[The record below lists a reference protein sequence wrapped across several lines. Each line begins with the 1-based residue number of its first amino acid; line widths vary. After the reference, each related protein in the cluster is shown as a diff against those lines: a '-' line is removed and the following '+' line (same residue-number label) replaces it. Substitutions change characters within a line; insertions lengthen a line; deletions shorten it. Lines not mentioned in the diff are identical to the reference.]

1 MDTLEELISDA
12 FVAGFMVS
20 GEGYNGEY
28 PFYMDRD
35 IIRLAL
41 AETIQEHL
49 AGSVVGAHRSAI
61 IRELIEKAL
70 GSEADDYRSYDGYV
84 AEWLKDQLKGE

>member
-1 MDTLEELISDA
+1 MTKCVVIPEDVFDRAGSWISAALDCEQTCQSCKDD
-12 FVAGFMVS
+12 F
-20 GEGYNGEY
+20 
-28 PFYMDRD
+28 
-35 IIRLAL
+35 LAL
-41 AETIQEHL
+41 L
-49 AGSVVGAHRSAI
+49 ATANRGDTCEGSSRDAV

>member
-1 MDTLEELISDA
+1 MFMTGMRYKEVLH
-12 FVAGFMVS
+12 AGYRERV
-20 GEGYNGEY
+20 
-28 PFYMDRD
+28 
-35 IIRLAL
+35 
-41 AETIQEHL
+41 
-49 AGSVVGAHRSAI
+49 

>member
-1 MDTLEELISDA
+1 MDTRPDEGSPLELTWLRGFE
-12 FVAGFMVS
+12 AGVTRCRA
-20 GEGYNGEY
+20 
-28 PFYMDRD
+28 DRN
-35 IIRLAL
+35 
-41 AETIQEHL
+41 Q
-49 AGSVVGAHRSAI
+49 V